1 MTKLASRHTFIIDR
15 VIEIHLF
22 WPLAVAHL
30 FQGQCDS
37 KETTLLNLSCGFSS
51 SLPQCLVFLQAFV
64 NASKQSA
71 PDPESRYSTK
81 GKPSMLENYK
91 IIKNKIK

>member
-15 VIEIHLF
+15 IIGIHLF
-22 WPLAVAHL
+22 WPLAVAHP

-51 SLPQCLVFLQAFV
+51 SPPQCLMFLQAFV

-71 PDPESRYSTK
+71 TDPESLDTVLK
-81 GKPSMLENYK
+81 ENPPC
-91 IIKNKIK
+91 